1 MSLQCVL
8 SLAEVVKSP
17 YRDQNYSI
25 LVQFHSNGTDSG
37 IKCILS
43 SFADDTQLS
52 GAVDILVA
60 RDDTKFCSTLKLC
73 TVVF

>member
-17 YRDQNYSI
+17 CRDQNYSI

-60 RDDTKFCSTLKLC
+60 PLLSCVLLCSEKTIL
-73 TVVF
+73 